1 MFFSS
6 DSQSTSVFFS
16 FPQEN
21 PALFVKKT
29 HSNTS
34 AQQLG
39 GFPTERRDH
48 GNLANES
55 LDVRTFDLAASR
67 RLEVWIGGFCLVEEV
82 F

>member
-6 DSQSTSVFFS
+6 DSQSTSVFFFIS
-16 FPQEN
+16 TGKPRAFRE
-21 PALFVKKT
+21 KT